1 MTVLGIDSATPGL
14 GVALAGP
21 EGLIAET
28 TIHVGLQ
35 HSQTLLPAAE
45 WLLETVGAGT
55 RDIEGV
61 AVTIGPGSFTAVRIG
76 LATAKGIC
84 MASGIPL
91 ACVSTLAASAA
102 RHAWVSLPV
111 VPMLDAKRR
120 EVYVGLYDVST
131 GEPVAVEPDTVVSPQ
146 DWLEGHKGEAL
157 FCGDG
162 ALAYRDLITEKL
174 GAKAHFTPS
183 WLPLASAGVV
193 AVLGRQKILKG
204 ETIQPDAAT
213 PVYLRRPQAVLP

>member
-1 MTVLGIDSATPGL
+1 MTVLGIDTATPGL

-21 EGLIAET
+21 DGLIAET
-28 TIHVGLQ
+28 TIHIGLQ
-35 HSQTLLPAAE
+35 HSQTLLPAVE
-45 WLLETVGAGT
+45 WLLETVGSNT
-55 RDIEGV
+55 REIDGV

-84 MASGIPL
+84 VAGGIPL

-102 RHAWVSLPV
+102 RHAWLSFPV

-131 GEPVAVEPDTVVSPQ
+131 GEPVAVEPDTVVSPH
-146 DWLEGHKGEAL
+146 DWLENHTREAL

-174 GAKAHFTPS
+174 GAKAHFAPP
-183 WLPLASAGVV
+183 WVPLASAGVV
-193 AVLGRQKILKG
+193 AVLGRQKMLRG
-204 ETIQPDAAT
+204 EIVEPDAAT